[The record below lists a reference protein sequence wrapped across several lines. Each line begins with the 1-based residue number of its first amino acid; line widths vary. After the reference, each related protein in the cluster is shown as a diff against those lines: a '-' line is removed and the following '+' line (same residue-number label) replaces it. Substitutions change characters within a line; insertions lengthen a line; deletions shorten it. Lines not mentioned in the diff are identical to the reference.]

1 MAKKKP
7 TAKKATKKRVT
18 TKKAATKASPAKK
31 AAWRLYK
38 GDAIGASIARGTAL
52 LNLGKGDSVDTGA
65 YSYLFSARNRF

>member
-31 AAWRLYK
+31 AAWRLYN
-38 GDAIGASIARGTAL
+38 DAVGAGIAGSTAL

-65 YSYLFSARNRF
+65 YSYLFSARNRFW